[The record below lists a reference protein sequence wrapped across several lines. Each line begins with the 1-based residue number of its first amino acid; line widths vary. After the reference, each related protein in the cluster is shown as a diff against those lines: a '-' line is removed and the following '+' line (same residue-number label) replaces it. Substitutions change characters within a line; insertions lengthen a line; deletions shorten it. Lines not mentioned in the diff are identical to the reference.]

1 MQKTLLI
8 LSLFLSLLSIEYE
21 PVSLSFSLQI
31 LNCSP
36 QSLST
41 LWLVV
46 RILASSSGGK
56 YRFAAGALGF
66 VGVGAKLEGLPFEV
80 GEDEVMALPMRGILS
95 RVNFAEIGCEG
106 PIELRLSLH
115 EVSIVEVKAKEA
127 KGSDPHSKTQKGS
140 DLKPKSASL
149 KETSYSKSSHSSP
162 FELLVET
169 FAWDPDIG
177 RISRSIKRAELSRKT
192 PSLRVWDDCEGTLFA
207 GFGNIVKVSA
217 RDLLKGEKVKV
228 LVSAEGGAA
237 VRPGSVRLRRNGSK
251 DVEVF
256 VSSRF
261 EAKTLTIRAELV
273 KEGSSESIETS
284 HPIVTESTFRV
295 LFLSEQ
301 SGKRAASSLP
311 PHCIPRASASSLS
324 IYYIPGKTSQP
335 LSIRFSHPPT
345 EPRRLMVAGV
355 DTNGQG
361 LVRPGHKVV
370 SFALNATA
378 LAPNAALRFSR
389 VFEAAKIDI
398 GVPAARRR
406 LEEKFGRSFQELIEE
421 KRNLEFGDSEATR
434 LIDLVLTTL
443 IPAENAVSVD
453 LIAVTQAPPFKLTCL
468 RLDNQH
474 LPLRLL
480 SLSPSPPLTPILSPQ
495 SLSVSANHIFQI
507 CIISF
512 PKSLLST
519 FSYSLGQVF
528 SSFCQKAHQ
537 FHLRLHRLGPPRDLL
552 VQTRRAN
559 SKKSLHGHTL
569 QLPLTFPSRK
579 GPPRVSLVFLAPLGQ
594 KKRILPFIF
603 GHDDPVSLPEPLV
616 IKSRPGETK
625 LQIQRRLTRLLSRQ
639 TPSETP
645 KKAENLPKSPCF
657 GDSSELDCSADP
669 RDSSKGRC
677 GEDSRDFIG
686 ERPLEKDQCPLSTPI
701 SSSLSFS
708 SISDLFDPFCQRLSR
723 NSKGKPLDLAELQTD
738 LSGSF
743 PHSPG
748 YAAQGAAAWV
758 GLQEAAGNIRPEV
771 NVRFLAGGARWIAL
785 GLRLPY
791 ENLSYFLPFSCLV
804 NLDVF
809 DDRQRLVKRVAVLLR
824 GPGEKVRITTFVFK
838 RIFKGKTGFCE
849 SEEPVEK
856 NWSSVIKNKQLELDL
871 EIKRL
876 EANSLVRI
884 EAGIC
889 VGKRGG
895 VEGCLSNLSHIDLI
909 THYVIDIVQE
919 AFVWSLEAAFAGL
932 VAFLWIS

>member
-1 MQKTLLI
+1 MRKALLI
-8 LSLFLSLLSIEYE
+8 FSLFAPLLSIDYE
-21 PVSLSFSLQI
+21 PTSLSFSLQI

-41 LWLVV
+41 LWLAI
-46 RILASSSGGK
+46 RILPSSSGGK
-56 YRFAAGALGF
+56 YRFGAGGLGF
-66 VGVGAKLEGLPFEV
+66 VGVGTRLEGLPFEL
-80 GEDEVMALPMRGILS
+80 GGDELVALPMRGVLS

-106 PIELRLSLH
+106 PIELRVSLH
-115 EVSIVEVKAKEA
+115 QVSVVEVLGKEA
-127 KGSDPHSKTQKGS
+127 KADSKGSDLHSKTPKGSDPR
-140 DLKPKSASL
+140 PKSAPL
-149 KETSYSKSSHSSP
+149 KELSQDEKSLSTAL
-162 FELLVET
+162 ELLVEA
-169 FAWDPDIG
+169 FAWDPEIG
-177 RISRSIKRAELSRKT
+177 RISRSIKRAVLSRKT

-207 GFGNIVKVSA
+207 GFGNVLKVSA
-217 RDLLKGEKVKV
+217 SDLLKGERVKV

-237 VRPGSVRLRRNGSK
+237 VRPGSVRLRRNASK

-261 EAKTLTIRAELV
+261 EAKTLTIRAESV
-273 KEGSSESIETS
+273 PDGSSESIETF

-345 EPRRLMVAGV
+345 EPRRLVVAGV
-355 DTNGQG
+355 DTNGGG
-361 LVRPGHKVV
+361 LVRPGEKVV

-378 LAPNAALRFSR
+378 LAPSSALRFSR

-398 GVPAARRR
+398 GVPAARRK
-406 LEEKFGRSFQELIEE
+406 LEEKFGRSFQELVEE

-474 LPLRLL
+474 LPPRLF
-480 SLSPSPPLTPILSPQ
+480 SLSPPPTLTPVLSSA
-495 SLSVSANHIFQI
+495 SLFVSANHIFEI

-519 FSYSLGQVF
+519 FSHSLPRVF

-559 SKKSLHGHTL
+559 SKKSPYGQTL
-569 QLPLTFPSRK
+569 QLPLSFPSRK

-594 KKRILPFIF
+594 KKRILPFVF
-603 GHDDPVSLPEPLV
+603 RHDDPTSLPQPLV

-625 LQIQRRLTRLLSRQ
+625 LQVQRRMTRLLSR
-639 TPSETP
+639 ERRGEAL
-645 KKAENLPKSPCF
+645 KKPENSAQASCL
-657 GDSSELDCSADP
+657 GDSGEVGCGEDRQDSGRGRCVEDP
-669 RDSSKGRC
+669 RDH
-677 GEDSRDFIG
+677 IG
-686 ERPLEKDQCPLSTPI
+686 EHPIERDQCPLKTAMAA
-701 SSSLSFS
+701 SLAFS
-708 SISDLFDPFCQRLSR
+708 SVSDFFDPFCQRPPQSPR
-723 NSKGKPLDLAELQTD
+723 EKPLDFAGVHSALA
-738 LSGSF
+738 GS
-743 PHSPG
+743 SPLG
-748 YAAQGAAAWV
+748 PPAWA
-758 GLQEAAGNIRPEV
+758 GLRSAAGQVKPEV
-771 NVRFLAGGARWIAL
+771 KLALLAGGARWIAL
-785 GLRLPY
+785 RLSLPF
-791 ENLSYFLPFSCLV
+791 EKLAPFLPFSCLV
-804 NLDVF
+804 NLDLH
-809 DDRQRLVKRVAVLLR
+809 DDRHRLLKRVAILLR
-824 GPGEKVRITTFVFK
+824 GPDQSVRISSFAFK
-838 RIFKGKTGFCE
+838 QVFKGKIGFCE
-849 SEEPVEK
+849 TEEPVEK
-856 NWSSVIKNKQLELDL
+856 SWSSLVKDKQLELDL
-871 EIKRL
+871 EVKGL
-876 EANSLVRI
+876 EPNSLLNI

-889 VGKRGG
+889 VGKKGG
-895 VEGCLSNLSHIDLI
+895 VEGCIANLSHIELI
-909 THYVIDIVQE
+909 THYIIGIVQE
-919 AFVWSLEAAFAGL
+919 AFAWNLEAAIAGFMIVL
-932 VAFLWIS
+932 SLT